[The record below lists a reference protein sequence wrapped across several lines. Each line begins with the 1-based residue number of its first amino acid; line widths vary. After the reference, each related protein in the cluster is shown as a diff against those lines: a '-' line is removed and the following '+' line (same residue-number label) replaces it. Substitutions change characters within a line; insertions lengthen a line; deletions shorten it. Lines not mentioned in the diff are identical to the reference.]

1 MVKQLKGMS
10 DTQLNMMVK
19 ATATIQ
25 KGAQAVKKA
34 KDVVLSRAFLILAV
48 LVLLLAFLLRYFGI
62 M

>member
-19 ATATIQ
+19 ATATLQ
-25 KGAQAVKKA
+25 KGARAVKKA
-34 KDVVLSRAFLILAV
+34 KEVVLSQAFLILAI
-48 LVLLLAFLLRYFGI
+48 LVLLAAFLLRYFGI